1 MSSAPR
7 PELRRG
13 LRFLPLA
20 PLAVVVLGIAA
31 AIVVSWVGIRQ
42 LDEQTET
49 SARRSAELLARA
61 LAARLSATEPT
72 QYSAVIARAAQRSG
86 MDVAVVDAGGRVTLG
101 GASAPTPADLEASGL
116 AADKTTSAWVVTPL
130 RGGRVA
136 VRSSR
141 GAVRAERGSLLA
153 SVAALT
159 WILVGAAALVAFSIA
174 RDVRSD
180 VEYVRDRIIEMARE
194 AAAPAG
200 QLIPVRN
207 IDQVGML
214 TAAFNSLVER
224 FTAAERA
231 YHQDLAG
238 ALAYDRDRS
247 AFLAAL
253 SHELRTPLNAILGF
267 ADVLLA
273 EVDGPLSAD
282 ARENLEVVRGSGQ
295 HLRELIDDILELSAL
310 ESGELELSCQE
321 VEVLPIAEDAV
332 REARINAQDKPLE
345 VRLEGASVSAFGDAR
360 RIRQILANVV
370 GNAVKFTSEGC
381 VTVDVAA
388 ESERWVRIRVS
399 DTGPGIAPE
408 DQAGI
413 FDEYRQA
420 GDLAAR
426 RAGSGLGL
434 AITRRL
440 VQMHHGTIDLESEL
454 GQGSVFRI
462 WLPRRAPDPVPGE
475 DEA

>member
-1 MSSAPR
+1 M
-7 PELRRG
+7 
-13 LRFLPLA
+13 
-20 PLAVVVLGIAA
+20 
-31 AIVVSWVGIRQ
+31 
-42 LDEQTET
+42 
-49 SARRSAELLARA
+49 
-61 LAARLSATEPT
+61 
-72 QYSAVIARAAQRSG
+72 
-86 MDVAVVDAGGRVTLG
+86 
-101 GASAPTPADLEASGL
+101 
-116 AADKTTSAWVVTPL
+116 
-130 RGGRVA
+130 
-136 VRSSR
+136 
-141 GAVRAERGSLLA
+141 
-153 SVAALT
+153 
-159 WILVGAAALVAFSIA
+159 
-174 RDVRSD
+174 
-180 VEYVRDRIIEMARE
+180 
-194 AAAPAG
+194 
-200 QLIPVRN
+200 
-207 IDQVGML
+207 
-214 TAAFNSLVER
+214 
-224 FTAAERA
+224 
-231 YHQDLAG
+231 
-238 ALAYDRDRS
+238 
-247 AFLAAL
+247 
-253 SHELRTPLNAILGF
+253 
-267 ADVLLA
+267 LLA

-388 ESERWVRIRVS
+388 ESDRWVRIRVS

>member
-1 MSSAPR
+1 MNAASAL
-7 PELRRG
+7 ETRRRF
-13 LRFLPLA
+13 RFLPLA

-31 AIVVSWVGIRQ
+31 AMVVTWVGLAQLERQ
-42 LDEQTET
+42 SRDAARH
-49 SARRSAELLARA
+49 SAALLCSA
-61 LAARLSATEPT
+61 LAARLAATDPEVRPG
-72 QYSAVIARAAQRSG
+72 VVERAAQRSG
-86 MDVAVVDAGGRVTLG
+86 LDVALLDDGGSVVHAGGR
-101 GASAPTPADLEASGL
+101 APTAEELADASSPWL
-116 AADKTTSAWVVTPL
+116 VAPTE
-130 RGGRVA
+130 GGRL
-136 VRSSR
+136 
-141 GAVRAERGSLLA
+141 AVRARAATARPDRGSLLGA
-153 SVAALT
+153 VAALT
-159 WILVGAAALVAFSIA
+159 WILVGAAALVAFAIA

-180 VEYVRDRIIEMARE
+180 VAYVEGRITEMASEERE
-194 AAAPAG
+194 PAG
-200 QLIPVRN
+200 KLIPVRN

-214 TAAFNSLVER
+214 TAAFNGLVER

-231 YHQDLAG
+231 YRQDLAG

-273 EVDGPLSAD
+273 EVDGPLGAD
-282 ARENLEVVRGSGQ
+282 ARENLEVVRSSGE

-321 VEVLPIAEDAV
+321 VDLWPIAEDAV

-345 VRLEGASVSAFGDAR
+345 VVLEGAPAVVWGDAR

-370 GNAVKFTSEGC
+370 GNAVKFTAEGK
-381 VTVDVAA
+381 VTVSVEA
-388 ESERWVRIRVS
+388 ESERWAVIRVR

-408 DQAGI
+408 DQHAI

-420 GDLAAR
+420 GDAAAR

-440 VQMHHGTIDLESEL
+440 VQMHEGSIDLESEL
-454 GQGSVFRI
+454 GKGSLFRVF
-462 WLPRRAPDPVPGE
+462 LPRRAPDARAEG
-475 DEA
+475 AA